1 MSEIDLRLVKELVR
15 GLESDDAFARR
26 DAIERLA
33 ILTQQRLDFRWSGSD
48 EERRRGVLRWKRWVA
63 REERARRGRQVK
75 TTIEIL
81 SGGQID
87 KEALDAAL
95 KSLPPA
101 QKKALMAK
109 VLAKVSAQHGA
120 AAALPACEHCERRP
134 ATASVT
140 QLESDGSYSNR
151 LLCEVCAHRDG
162 G

>member
-1 MSEIDLRLVKELVR
+1 MSEVDLVHVRQLVAE
-15 GLESDDAFARR
+15 LESEDAFRRR
-26 DAIERLA
+26 DAIESLA
-33 ILTQQRLDFRWSGSD
+33 ILTQQRLDFRWGAD
-48 EERRRGVLRWKRWVA
+48 EDERRRGVRRWKRWIA

-95 KSLPPA
+95 KSLPPS

-109 VLAKVSAQHGA
+109 VLAKVTAQHAGSP
-120 AAALPACEHCERRP
+120 ALPTCEHCERRP

-140 QLESDGSYSNR
+140 QLTADGTYAHH
-151 LLCEVCAHRDG
+151 LLCEVCAHREG